1 MVVLRVVWR
10 FFCCFMMILFGF
22 MVISWWFY
30 GVLWRCYSVLWWF
43 HCHFMGV
50 DGGWCALVQ
59 SDMNWLSFPWFQ
71 WIGLQEMYGKSPWT
85 MFDMSLAFDG
95 ASWSGQM
102 ATWRNLWETARIQR
116 WWREHF
122 QRKAHHSWENPWFRF
137 RQRFPNKA
145 NSLKV
150 VRPAS
155 APAWCNKSCRSL
167 DESWSWHLKFWED
180 WPWMIVRGAGPLRS
194 SIL

>member
-1 MVVLRVVWR
+1 MFYGDGFIVVLRVVWR

-30 GVLWRCYSVLWWF
+30 GVLWRCYSVLWRF
-43 HCHFMGV
+43 HGDVRGV

-85 MFDMSLAFDG
+85 MVDMSLAFDG

-122 QRKAHHSWENPWFRF
+122 QWKPIVHGKIHGFVSGKD
-137 RQRFPNKA
+137 FPTKPIHWK
-145 NSLKV
+145 L
-150 VRPAS
+150 
-155 APAWCNKSCRSL
+155 
-167 DESWSWHLKFWED
+167 
-180 WPWMIVRGAGPLRS
+180 
-194 SIL
+194 